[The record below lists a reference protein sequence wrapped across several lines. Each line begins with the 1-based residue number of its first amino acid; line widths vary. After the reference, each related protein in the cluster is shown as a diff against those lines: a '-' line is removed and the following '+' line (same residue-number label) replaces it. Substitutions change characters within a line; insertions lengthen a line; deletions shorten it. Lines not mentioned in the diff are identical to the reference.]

1 MAAEE
6 ECRKK
11 SERLVALD
19 KEMKNFKKQIAV
31 SLLRFILFLGRKLTF
46 TGKTWD
52 FFLSGL
58 SIMDTGNSQNS
69 RWKEGEGAQPSF
81 LPSTASTHSCTFT
94 VLYMRC
100 LPYISKFYFAINT
113 SQRKLNKAWKI
124 TKFVK
129 SKY

>member
-69 RWKEGEGAQPSF
+69 R
-81 LPSTASTHSCTFT
+81 
-94 VLYMRC
+94 
-100 LPYISKFYFAINT
+100 
-113 SQRKLNKAWKI
+113 
-124 TKFVK
+124 
-129 SKY
+129 